1 MGNQGSRDTTTNEDL
16 AFLQD
21 MEAIAAEAEKHTQK
35 VEELQSSIEQLNN
48 KGNQRSR
55 GAKADE
61 ALAFLK
67 AMEAMVAEAE
77 KKQAQILSLTR
88 LSAAPSLPPVK
99 ASFHGSAAPPLLPR
113 GIESSDNE
121 VLSDYDPYYPPKP
134 GASSSNSRV
143 SSSTP
148 VPVSGAFNTYPP
160 KTTNKHGER
169 YKQFYTGTSP
179 LRTSIAV
186 GYGDYY
192 GANFTHDPNANP
204 YHPSYF
210 HGNPHIHD
218 HKYRASYDSSRAPY
232 YAPPYQNP
240 LPPST
245 FVSYKSETRI
255 TTFVEGEILGR
266 EFYKHNVTAF
276 SDFPLDSTRT
286 DFHPAK
292 ANHPAPRL
300 LPNPLKHRFL
310 VESDQPEPVATI
322 IGLTTE
328 IFGPTDKEPLQ
339 PLVQQQITNPEEY
352 KKFLAME
359 AELKKELEESKKLE
373 ESRTLTDRVSTNPS
387 IPTLIIPNNVE
398 ENPTAPQNSKNMNLG
413 AQNFLSFFTALAMTL
428 SPKMSP
434 FILQIVDK
442 FHHSAKEGEVKNTAK
457 VDAPITTSSP
467 SVTPHATGA
476 THTAS
481 HQDASKTT
489 PPSTAAIPL

>member
-1 MGNQGSRDTTTNEDL
+1 MTSDNTYSGFGKGFANKLDITGAEIAAFEKKLASHLSKNGDAGSRKAFEDDFARIEAKIIEDEEKALHFLNKATLVQDTRYD
-16 AFLQD
+16 
-21 MEAIAAEAEKHTQK
+21 
-35 VEELQSSIEQLNN
+35 
-48 KGNQRSR
+48 
-55 GAKADE
+55 GA
-61 ALAFLK
+61 
-67 AMEAMVAEAE
+67 
-77 KKQAQILSLTR
+77 
-88 LSAAPSLPPVK
+88 
-99 ASFHGSAAPPLLPR
+99 
-113 GIESSDNE
+113 
-121 VLSDYDPYYPPKP
+121 LSDYDPYPK
-134 GASSSNSRV
+134 SRAF
-143 SSSTP
+143 SSTP
-148 VPVSGAFNTYPP
+148 VAVSGAFNAHPSE
-160 KTTNKHGER
+160 TTNPHGGR
-169 YKQFYTGTSP
+169 YKQFYTGPSQ

-204 YHPSYF
+204 YHPPYF
-210 HGNPHIHD
+210 HENPHIHD
-218 HKYRASYDSSRAPY
+218 HNRDSYDSSRAPY

-245 FVSYKSETRI
+245 FVSYKSKTRI
-255 TTFVEGEILGR
+255 TTFVGGEILGR
-266 EFYKHNVTAF
+266 EFYKHKVTAF

-352 KKFLAME
+352 KEFLAME
-359 AELKKELEESKKLE
+359 AALKKELEESKKLV

-398 ENPTAPQNSKNMNLG
+398 ENSTAPQNSKNMNLG
-413 AQNFLSFFTALAMTL
+413 AKNFSLFFTALAMNL
-428 SPKMSP
+428 SPTMYK
-434 FILQIVDK
+434 FILQIVGK
-442 FHHSAKEGEVKNTAK
+442 FNHSAKEGEVKNTAK
-457 VDAPITTSSP
+457 VDASVLITTSSP

-481 HQDASKTT
+481 HQDASNTT
-489 PPSTAAIPL
+489 PRSTAAIPL